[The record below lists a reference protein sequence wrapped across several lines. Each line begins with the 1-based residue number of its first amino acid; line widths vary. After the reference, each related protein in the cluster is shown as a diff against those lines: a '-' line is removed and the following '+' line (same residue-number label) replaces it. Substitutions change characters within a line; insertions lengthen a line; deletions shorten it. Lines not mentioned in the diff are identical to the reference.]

1 MRLRALTRNISVL
14 RKALGQ
20 DAGGQQF
27 IETVPKRGYRFTAS
41 IRDHEIGTQF
51 RFETFNVTNTP
62 QFAAP
67 VGAYTAQNFGQ
78 VTRQFNSPR
87 EFQFGL
93 KIKF

>member
-1 MRLRALTRNISVL
+1 VIVKN
-14 RKALGQ
+14 
-20 DAGGQQF
+20 
-27 IETVPKRGYRFTAS
+27 FTSS

-67 VGAYTAQNFGQ
+67 TGAVSSQQFGQ
-78 VTRQFNSPR
+78 VTRQFNNPR